1 MQLARGGQHRAEA
14 RVRLASSAG
23 CLTDGVL
30 ETRAACRISSP
41 LQAAA
46 GSIFS
51 PPAPMGWEGGRE
63 GGGEGGGGSVS
74 SRRVESQRVQT
85 QW

>member
-1 MQLARGGQHRAEA
+1 MQLARGGQHRAIA
-14 RVRLASSAG
+14 RVCLAASAG

-30 ETRAACRISSP
+30 ESRAACRISSL

-46 GSIFS
+46 CSIFS

-63 GGGEGGGGSVS
+63 GEGEGGL
-74 SRRVESQRVQT
+74 SRR
-85 QW
+85 

>member
-1 MQLARGGQHRAEA
+1 MLAD
-14 RVRLASSAG
+14 RLA
-23 CLTDGVL
+23 DGVP
-30 ETRAACRISSP
+30 ETGAACRISSL

-51 PPAPMGWEGGRE
+51 PPAPMGWEEE
-63 GGGEGGGGSVS
+63 GGAVS